1 MKKLAVFLLL
11 LSLLSCGPDPFDQKC
26 AYKKGDIVEI
36 KISGEKGM
44 VTKLCGACDCRYLVR
59 FHSAE
64 GYYKEYFRDFE
75 VVAPERK
82 VEFDTATPES
92 RY

>member
-1 MKKLAVFLLL
+1 M
-11 LSLLSCGPDPFDQKC
+11 
-26 AYKKGDIVEI
+26 YKKGDIVEI

-44 VTKLCGACDCRYLVR
+44 VTKLCDTCDCRYLVR